1 MAEEKNEDKNTEDPA
16 DKKEPEKAEPQTTPQ
31 SMHVVTVIPISR
43 GIGRET
49 LSYFTAQPIPVGSI
63 IKVPLRKKIIPAIVV
78 QSGSVEEMR
87 AEIRGSSFA
96 LRKISASNPAHFLNS
111 AFIDS
116 AREAAQFFAG
126 TTGGVIKSLVPKA
139 ILDGALKLRISP
151 ETPPR
156 QISRGVAVIQ
166 TGDEERFSY
175 YKSVIREEFGKKHS
189 VLFCVPTLQDMK
201 KAMETLPKG
210 IEEYTYFFHGSLPK
224 KELAR
229 AWNAIMENPH
239 PVLVIGTGSI
249 LSLARND
256 IGMIIIER
264 ESAGAYKSQTRPFVD
279 IRTFAEFY
287 RKKLGAGLVLGDLL
301 LRTET
306 IHRRDQGEVLERFPL
321 SFRIHSDAESSITD
335 SRKEKEQTLKF
346 KVIGKEV
353 ETLLRNAQAHH
364 ERTFLYITRR
374 GLSPLTVCGDCGT
387 VVTCTNCSAPIT
399 LHGTG
404 EKRFFLCHRCGERR
418 PAEER
423 CKVCNSW
430 KLVTLGIGSELV
442 EEKVRELFPDAPIIR
457 IDKEATPTLPRGI
470 KAISTFYSSP
480 GSILIGTEMALLYL
494 DKKIEN
500 AAIVSIDSLFSI
512 PDFRINEKVM
522 SILARIRTRTEK
534 KFLVQTR
541 YANLPI
547 IASALSGNA
556 NDFYREEIKERKLFN
571 YPPACLLIKITYRGE
586 KNVAWKEMEH
596 VQKLLA
602 PREFSIFP
610 AFIES
615 VKGKHVVN
623 GLLRLSPKEWPNPTL
638 LELLL
643 SLPPAFTI
651 KVDPEN
657 LL

>member
-1 MAEEKNEDKNTEDPA
+1 MSEDVHPEEKEA
-16 DKKEPEKAEPQTTPQ
+16 VKEETPTAAG
-31 SMHVVTVIPISR
+31 MHVVTVIPISR

-49 LSYFTAQPIPVGSI
+49 LSYFTTKPIPVGSI

-78 QSGSVEEMR
+78 QSGSVEKMR

-96 LRKISASNPAHFLNS
+96 LRKISASNPASFLNS

-116 AREAAQFFAG
+116 AREAAEYFAG
-126 TTGGVIKSLVPKA
+126 TTGSVIKTLVPKA
-139 ILDGALKLRISP
+139 ILESAGKLQVAREAP
-151 ETPPR
+151 EKAA
-156 QISRGVAVIQ
+156 SRGTAVMQ
-166 TGDEERFSY
+166 TEDDERFSY
-175 YKSVIREEFGKKHS
+175 YKSIIREEFGKKHS
-189 VLFCVPTLQDMK
+189 VLFCVPTLQDIK
-201 KAMETLPKG
+201 RAMEILPKG

-224 KELAR
+224 KEMIK

-249 LSLARND
+249 LSLARDD
-256 IGMIIIER
+256 IGMIIIDR
-264 ESAGAYKSQTRPFVD
+264 ESAGTYKSQTRPFVD

-287 RKKLGAGLVLGDLL
+287 RKRLGAGLVLGDLL

-306 IHRRDQGEVLERFPL
+306 VRRRDQSEVYERFPL
-321 SFRIHSDAESSITD
+321 SFRIGSEAESSIAD
-335 SRKEKEQTLKF
+335 ARKEKEETTKF
-346 KVIGKEV
+346 KVIGKQIENM
-353 ETLLRNAQAHH
+353 LRHAQEHN
-364 ERTFLYITRR
+364 ERTFLYVTRR

-387 VVTCTNCSAPIT
+387 VVTCTNCSAPII

-404 EKRFFLCHRCGERR
+404 EKRFFLCHRCGEKRT
-418 PAEER
+418 AEER

-442 EEKVRELFPDAPIIR
+442 ESKIKELFPDAPLIR

-470 KAISTFYSSP
+470 KAISTFYSAP
-480 GSILIGTEMALLYL
+480 NSILIGTEMALLYL

-500 AAIVSIDSLFSI
+500 TAVVSIDSLFSI

-522 SILARIRTRTEK
+522 NILARIRARTEK

-547 IASALSGNA
+547 LSWALSGNA
-556 NDFYREEIKERKLFN
+556 NDFYREEIKERKQFN
-571 YPPACLLIKITYRGE
+571 YPPFCLLIKITFKGE
-586 KNVAWKEMEH
+586 KNEAWKEMER
-596 VQKLLA
+596 VEKLLA

-610 AFIES
+610 AFIETI
-615 VKGKHVVN
+615 KGKHVVN
-623 GLLRLSPKEWPNPTL
+623 GLLRLKPSDWPDQKL

-643 SLPPAFTI
+643 SLPPSFTI